1 MKPGYLPRVLAD
13 RFGDAP
19 AVRDEA
25 TEMSFRELDERVTAV
40 AAQFR
45 EQGVNRGDV
54 VAVMTRPARTSASC
68 AAAEPEAAQG

>member
-45 EQGVNRGDV
+45 EQGANRGDV
-54 VAVMTRPARTSASC
+54 VAVMLPNRSELVISIFA
-68 AAAEPEAAQG
+68 